1 VTFRPGVEVICC
13 RDDGVV
19 ASAKE
24 SESRRTQTL
33 RGGEVVSEND

>member
-1 VTFRPGVEVICC
+1 
-13 RDDGVV
+13 VV
-19 ASAKE
+19 ARAKE